1 MTRFLFFKS
10 LTEHTEF
17 KRFLRVFCAFVRDEK
32 LCEPQ
37 KRFLLKNLFSLLLAD
52 IFRLPET
59 VCNNKKY
66 EQNDESF
73 CRKMARYIL
82 DEEAKNRN
90 KTFYEKMT

>member
-10 LTEHTEF
+10 LTENTEF
-17 KRFLRVFCAFVRDEK
+17 RGFLRAFVRDKK

-59 VCNNKKY
+59 ACNNKKY

-73 CRKMARYIL
+73 YRKIERYF
-82 DEEAKNRN
+82 R
-90 KTFYEKMT
+90 